1 MRCDKLEILTNGI
14 TYDLWSERSR
24 FRWISQN
31 GFGSPGISRITER
44 GPFQHGLTNIDF
56 RLNPRI
62 IQLAITAIARNTQQH
77 FDNRQLLLKMFGI
90 SNDVSVLKYEM
101 PDGTIR
107 HADVLY
113 NGGLDLDFNR
123 MSDMRTKS
131 YAVELIVPDAT
142 WYDPE
147 TKTIT
152 YGSQVQTDLVF
163 PITFPIEFGT
173 DSIISG
179 IPLQY
184 NGTWLSYPGIEIT
197 GPINNVLIENL
208 STDEKIQL
216 DYNIEL
222 GEVVTID
229 LTYGIKTIINNSG
242 DNLIGVL
249 SEDSDLATFHLATSG
264 EVADG
269 INDISII
276 GTSTDVAN
284 TQIVISYFERYTGV

>member
-1 MRCDKLEILTNGI
+1 MRCDKLNIETNGI
-14 TYDLWSERSR
+14 TYDLWSGR
-24 FRWISQN
+24 FRWVSQN

-44 GPFQHGLTNIDF
+44 GPFQHGFTNVDF

-62 IQLAITAIARNTQQH
+62 IQLAIMAVAENTQQH

-90 SNDVSVLKYEM
+90 SNDVSTLKYEM

-113 NGGLDLDFNR
+113 NGGLDLDFDR
-123 MSDMRTKS
+123 MSDMKTKA
-131 YAVELIVPDAT
+131 YAVELVVPDST
-142 WYDPE
+142 WYDPD
-147 TKTIT
+147 TQTIT
-152 YGSQVQTDLVF
+152 YDSQAQTDLVF

-179 IPLQY
+179 TTLQY

-197 GPINNVLIENL
+197 GPINNILIENL

-216 DYNIEL
+216 NYNIEL

-229 LTYGIKTIINNSG
+229 LTYGIKTIVNNSG
-242 DNLIGVL
+242 DNLIGTL
-249 SEDSDLATFHLATSG
+249 SEDSDLATFHIATAS
-264 EVADG
+264 EVVDG
-269 INDISII
+269 INDISIV
-276 GTSTDVAN
+276 GTSTDTVN
-284 TQIVISYFERYTGV
+284 TQVVISYRERYIGV